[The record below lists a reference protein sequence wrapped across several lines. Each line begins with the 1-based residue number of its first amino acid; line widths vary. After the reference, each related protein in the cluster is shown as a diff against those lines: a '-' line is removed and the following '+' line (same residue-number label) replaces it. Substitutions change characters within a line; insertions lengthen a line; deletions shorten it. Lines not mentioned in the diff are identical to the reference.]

1 MKSNLEGA
9 SPHTCYRY
17 ILSDNFIIP
26 FLTTAWVR
34 RSDFSNFSLAAPSGA
49 IKNEAANAAAAKI
62 TAND

>member
-26 FLTTAWVR
+26 FLTWVR

-49 IKNEAANAAAAKI
+49 IKNEAANAAVAKI